1 MARYREKNAGRAV
14 NGGGGGYVASLRCC
28 RRLVWGLIV
37 QHNVMLCDT
46 MRQDRRGCR
55 CPPRAISCPP
65 VLQRG
70 RVAAAGAASVAGWP
84 PSCHPL
90 QLPAAGGTFC
100 LAGIF
105 YQYRCFNPTIIV
117 GYCTSPPP
125 LSLPHDHP
133 VTGI

>member
-14 NGGGGGYVASLRCC
+14 NGGRGMCGQSAGLRCW

-46 MRQDRRGCR
+46 MRQDRRVCR

-70 RVAAAGAASVAGWP
+70 RVRRCGCRVRRRMAA
-84 PSCHPL
+84 L
-90 QLPAAGGTFC
+90 LLPCCFLRLAVHHRIFR

-105 YQYRCFNPTIIV
+105 YQYRCFITYYNSRLLHIPAALIPAT
-117 GYCTSPPP
+117 
-125 LSLPHDHP
+125 
-133 VTGI
+133 